1 MSASGMLAIAGGG
14 TGGHVMPALALAE
27 GARKRWPDLHVQF
40 IGAERGLEASLLPAR
55 GEKDVLLL
63 GMHGVKGAG
72 WRQQLRVL
80 LWELPCAVRAILRH
94 WRKQRPNVVVGVGGY
109 ASASGVIAG
118 LIARVPIVLYEQ
130 NAVPG
135 LVNRLLSRVADKI
148 MLGLPG
154 GERFFAAR
162 KCLLTGNV
170 VRSSLHGLLYKPHD
184 PPCLLV
190 MGGSQGARFLNERM
204 PQTCARLMSMG
215 MSFSV
220 LHLAGR
226 DEREADRVREAYRKA
241 GLEAKVLGFSDDMR
255 AVYRLADVVVARS
268 GAMSVSELAL
278 CGLPALFVPFPA
290 ATHDHQYHNAR
301 VLVDAGAALVC
312 RQEQADSERLA
323 DMLAPLLRD
332 PKRRKAMSQAALV
345 AAVPDAIER
354 QLAVLEAY
362 LHAEEAA

>member
-1 MSASGMLAIAGGG
+1 MSARGMLAIAGGG

-27 GARKRWPDLHVQF
+27 GARKRWPGLHVQF

-80 LWELPCAVRAILRH
+80 LWELPRAVRSILRH
-94 WRKQRPNVVVGVGGY
+94 WRKKRPDVVVGVGGY
-109 ASASGVIAG
+109 ASASGVMAG
-118 LIARVPIVLYEQ
+118 LIARVPVVLYEQ

-135 LVNRLLSRVADKI
+135 LVNRVLARVADRI

-154 GERFFAAR
+154 GERFFDAR

-170 VRSSLHGLLYKPHD
+170 VRSSLHGLRYRPHD
-184 PPCLLV
+184 VPCLLI

-204 PQTCARLMSMG
+204 PQACVQLRGMG
-215 MSFSV
+215 IVFTV

-226 DEREADRVREAYRKA
+226 DEQEAARVREAYRKA
-241 GLEAKVLGFSDDMR
+241 GLQAKVLGFCDDMR
-255 AVYRLADVVVARS
+255 SAYEHADVVVARS

-290 ATHDHQYHNAR
+290 ATHDHQYHNAC
-301 VLVDAGAALVC
+301 VMADAGAALVC
-312 RQEQADSERLA
+312 RQEQADIERLA
-323 DMLAPLLRD
+323 DMLAPLLRE
-332 PKRRKAMSQAALV
+332 PERRKAMSEAALAV
-345 AAVPDAIER
+345 AVPDAIDR
-354 QLAVLEAY
+354 QLAVLGPY
-362 LHAEEAA
+362 LTTEAAA